1 MYNELY
7 MAWRREEGETSL
19 GGLPS
24 DFYIKIADYL
34 KRIREENKLP
44 DKKSVKVS
52 LLDHEAENVGL
63 MLEELLLARY
73 KKLLKTIS
81 QKQAVPSELLTVEE
95 AKMCESFVAFASS
108 YQKFT
113 NDLLQGQISPTFVSQ
128 TISQTAP
135 QIEAK
140 PEAKAKVEIEVAH
153 NRVAL
158 RFIKNIPAIMGAD
171 MKSYGP
177 FIVEDVA
184 SLPAENAKV
193 LVKQGLAVPVE
204 VS

>member
-24 DFYIKIADYL
+24 DFYVKIADYL

-52 LLDHEAENVGL
+52 LLDNEAENVGL

-81 QKQAVPSELLTVEE
+81 QKQAVP
-95 AKMCESFVAFASS
+95 
-108 YQKFT
+108 
-113 NDLLQGQISPTFVSQ
+113 
-128 TISQTAP
+128 
-135 QIEAK
+135 
-140 PEAKAKVEIEVAH
+140 
-153 NRVAL
+153 
-158 RFIKNIPAIMGAD
+158 
-171 MKSYGP
+171 
-177 FIVEDVA
+177 
-184 SLPAENAKV
+184 
-193 LVKQGLAVPVE
+193 
-204 VS
+204 

>member
-7 MAWRREEGETSL
+7 MAWRREVGEASL
-19 GGLPS
+19 GGLPP
-24 DFYIKIADYL
+24 DFYVKIANYL
-34 KRIREENKLP
+34 KCIREENKLP

-52 LLDHEAENVGL
+52 LLDNEAKNVAL
-63 MLEELLLARY
+63 MLEELLWARY

-81 QKQAVPSELLTVEE
+81 QKQTVPSELLTIEE
-95 AKMCESFVAFASS
+95 VRMCESFAAFASA

-113 NDLLQGQISPTFVSQ
+113 NDLLQGQISQTIVTQTVSQ
-128 TISQTAP
+128 PAAQV
-135 QIEAK
+135 EMK
-140 PEAKAKVEIEVAH
+140 PEAKAEVEAAH
-153 NRVAL
+153 KRVAV

-177 FIVEDVA
+177 FLVEDVA
-184 SLPAENAKV
+184 SLPAENAKI
-193 LVKQGLAVPVE
+193 LVKQGLAMPVE

>member
-19 GGLPS
+19 GSLPS

-34 KRIREENKLP
+34 RRIREENKLP

-113 NDLLQGQISPTFVSQ
+113 NDLLQGQISPTFISQTVSQ
-128 TISQTAP
+128 TTP

-140 PEAKAKVEIEVAH
+140 TEVKVEIEVAH

-184 SLPAENAKV
+184 SMPAENAKV